1 MGVYEEVVQSTAEA
15 LIQAST
21 TFRTDQIEAYHRAIA
36 LEKNVHAK
44 WILGK
49 IISNAEIAKE
59 QRVPL
64 CDDTGVPHVLIEVG
78 DKAEIPK
85 GFFQA
90 IDGGIK
96 KGLRELPGRPM
107 AVCGDDLSRIS
118 QSCGLFEDSGALT
131 MAPPQ
136 IKRLPGDKITLTV
149 LMLGGGP
156 EIRGKTL
163 PVFHQHSYDV
173 VIKEMISWGT
183 ESSMLLGCQPCILAY
198 GIGRTHLEAA
208 SLCLEAM
215 AKGDLSKQSKTEKL
229 IKDEINKEGIG
240 PLGMGGSCTVLGVF
254 VNIGPQRAS
263 GVRIISLRAGCC
275 FDPRRATVTF
285 CFN

>member
-1 MGVYEEVVQSTAEA
+1 MGIYEEVVMSTAEA

-21 TFRTDQIEAYHRAIA
+21 TFRKDQMEAYHRAFA

-44 WILGK
+44 WVLEK
-49 IISNAEIAKE
+49 IICNAEIAEK

-90 IDGGIK
+90 IEGGIK
-96 KGLRELPGRPM
+96 KGLRELPSRPM
-107 AVCGDDLSRIS
+107 AVRGDDLSRIS

-131 MAPPQ
+131 IAPPQ
-136 IKRLPGDKITLTV
+136 IRRISGDKVKLTV

-163 PVFHQHSYDV
+163 PVFHHHSYDV
-173 VIKEMISWGT
+173 VINKMILWGT
-183 ESSMLLGCQPCILAY
+183 ESSNLLGCQPCILSF

-215 AKGDLSKQSKTEKL
+215 AKGDLSKQSKTEKQ
-229 IKDEINKEGIG
+229 IKDEINKKEIG
-240 PLGMGGSCTVLGVF
+240 PLGTGGSCTVLGVF
-254 VNIGPQRAS
+254 IKVGPQRAS
-263 GVRIISLRAGCC
+263 GVRIISLRTGCC

-285 CFN
+285 NFN